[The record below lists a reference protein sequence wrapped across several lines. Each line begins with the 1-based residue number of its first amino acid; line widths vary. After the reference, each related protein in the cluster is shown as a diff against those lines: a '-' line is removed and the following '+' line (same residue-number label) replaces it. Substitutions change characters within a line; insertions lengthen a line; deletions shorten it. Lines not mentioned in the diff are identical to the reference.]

1 MTSSSRHNEFTIAIV
16 GPCASGKS
24 SLARGLA
31 ERGIRARQ
39 VVQEHSF
46 VPEMWQIISQPDFL
60 VYLETSFQTCSQRKN
75 LNWRQRDY
83 DEQLNRL
90 AHAKKNCD
98 LLIHTDG
105 QSEEAILEEVL
116 SRLPAL
122 SGPRTQA
129 GTQSLEL

>member
-1 MTSSSRHNEFTIAIV
+1 MTVGSRHDELLIAIV

-46 VPEMWQIISQPDFL
+46 VPEMWKVIARPDIL
-60 VYLETSFQTCSQRKN
+60 VYLDASFHECSQRKN

-83 DEQLNRL
+83 DEQNLRL
-90 AHAKKNCD
+90 AHAKENCD
-98 LLIHTDG
+98 ILIQTDG
-105 QSEEAILEEVL
+105 QSEEAILAEVL

-122 SGPRTQA
+122 SGHRTQA
-129 GTQSLEL
+129 GIQSLEP

>member
-1 MTSSSRHNEFTIAIV
+1 MTVASRHDEFIIAIV

-46 VPEMWQIISQPDFL
+46 VPKMWQVIAQPDFL
-60 VYLETSFQTCSQRKN
+60 IYLDASFQTCSHRKN

-83 DEQLNRL
+83 DEQNLRL
-90 AHAKKNCD
+90 AHAKANCD
-98 LLIHTDG
+98 ILIQTDG
-105 QSEEAILEEVL
+105 QSEATVLEEVL
-116 SRLPAL
+116 SSLPTN
-122 SGPRTQA
+122 PRP
-129 GTQSLEL
+129 SS